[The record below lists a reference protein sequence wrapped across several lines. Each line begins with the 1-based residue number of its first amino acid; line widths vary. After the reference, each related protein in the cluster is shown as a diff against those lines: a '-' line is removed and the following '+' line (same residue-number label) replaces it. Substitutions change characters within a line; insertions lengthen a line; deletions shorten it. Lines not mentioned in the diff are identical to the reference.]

1 MVFEW
6 NTMEGSKERKQPPL
20 WLLII
25 IFFLLFSAISIGLTF
40 LFKLPWSVPIPLPW
54 GIIIGVILI
63 GLGFYIVIQALK
75 ALSVHRAFGK
85 EIYQIKAKS
94 HLITQG
100 IYAYVRNP
108 LYLGVTIQLFGW
120 AFILL
125 FTFLFIMPFFFML
138 LFVLV
143 ARWEEKELS
152 ERFGEE
158 YLTYKKAVPRF
169 FPRFSK
175 HTEHQ

>member
-1 MVFEW
+1 MA
-6 NTMEGSKERKQPPL
+6 TSKNRKQPPL

-25 IFFLLFSAISIGLTF
+25 IFFILFSSISIGLTL
-40 LFKLPWSVPIPLPW
+40 LFNLPWSLPIPLPW
-54 GIIIGVILI
+54 GIIIGLILL
-63 GLGFYIVIQALK
+63 GVGFYIVIQALK
-75 ALSVHRAFGK
+75 ALSVRRAFGK
-85 EIYQIKAKS
+85 EIYQTKVKS
-94 HLITQG
+94 NLITQG
-100 IYAYVRNP
+100 IYTHVRNP

-120 AFILL
+120 AFLLL

-138 LFVLV
+138 LFFLV

-169 FPRFSK
+169 FPRFK
-175 HTEHQ
+175 NTLKKKKIEYF

>member
-1 MVFEW
+1 MAA
-6 NTMEGSKERKQPPL
+6 SKGRKQPPI

-25 IFFLLFSAISIGLTF
+25 IFFVLFSAISIGLTF
-40 LFKLPWSVPIPLPW
+40 LFKLTWSVPIPQPW
-54 GIIIGVILI
+54 AIIIGVILL
-63 GLGFYIVIQALK
+63 GLGFYVVIQALK

-85 EIYQIKAKS
+85 EIYQDKAKS
-94 HLITQG
+94 HLITQE
-100 IYAYVRNP
+100 IYAHVRNP

-138 LFVLV
+138 LFFLV
-143 ARWEEKELS
+143 ARWEEKELI

-169 FPRFSK
+169 FPRFRK
-175 HTEHQ
+175 RTENP